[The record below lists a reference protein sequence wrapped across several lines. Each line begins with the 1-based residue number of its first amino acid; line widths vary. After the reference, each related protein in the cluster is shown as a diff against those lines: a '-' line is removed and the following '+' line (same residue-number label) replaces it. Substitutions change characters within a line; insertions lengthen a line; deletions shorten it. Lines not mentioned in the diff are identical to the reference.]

1 MVGIIADVPA
11 ALAAGYYHGRTAKMR
26 VKSIYCECG
35 LRRDFIAEELA
46 ERWDIPEN
54 DPVWQEYTFWRDYL
68 EKKKSRQPIGPMRG
82 TRTNTQR

>member
-1 MVGIIADVPA
+1 
-11 ALAAGYYHGRTAKMR
+11 MR

-54 DPVWQEYTFWRDYL
+54 DPVWQEYTFWRDYI
-68 EKKKSRQPIGPMRG
+68 EQKKSGQNDFPEARADRWRDVTGQD
-82 TRTNTQR
+82 